1 MCRSQGLEVGEGT
14 ASTNSEPFCQIR
26 SCTVASARASFSC
39 SHSWRSRRSVCDCPP
54 SGPGSERSIPA
65 LPASTNRSRQLPTVA
80 EDTPCRRAA
89 SASDNSPFNTANTTW
104 ICSSTDTCRDGFC
117 CLLTQPSFP
126 TPQLNPLP
134 ESLTHSREINDEM
147 IAAERRYIAAAFVA
161 ELTDNNVELAL
172 PAAPRT

>member
-14 ASTNSEPFCQIR
+14 
-26 SCTVASARASFSC
+26 
-39 SHSWRSRRSVCDCPP
+39 
-54 SGPGSERSIPA
+54 
-65 LPASTNRSRQLPTVA
+65 ASTNRSRQLPTVA

-134 ESLTHSREINDEM
+134 ESLTHSRSKEAIALRM
-147 IAAERRYIAAAFVA
+147 AGVPRVAAEGLATHWRDADREPESFDRIRQW
-161 ELTDNNVELAL
+161 LSDLRSGDWDDAL
-172 PAAPRT
+172 PADSELTGQECRQVWEALAGIQ